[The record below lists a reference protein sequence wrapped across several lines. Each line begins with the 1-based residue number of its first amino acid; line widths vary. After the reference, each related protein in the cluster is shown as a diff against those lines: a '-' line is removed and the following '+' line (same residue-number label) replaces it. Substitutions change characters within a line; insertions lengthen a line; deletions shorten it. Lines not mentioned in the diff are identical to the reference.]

1 MPKEPSLLGPDDIR
15 LLTQIGFIAAGQADV
30 PRAER
35 IFGALSHVRPDR
47 AFAHVGPAMALLN
60 AGRAAEAAQQ
70 LLRALPQLAPGEDAD
85 TVSAVCALALQL
97 EGRTSEST
105 RLLRDLLHNA
115 APDGDNDG
123 LRLARRMLGE
133 PQAPASPP
141 PLSP

>member
-1 MPKEPSLLGPDDIR
+1 
-15 LLTQIGFIAAGQADV
+15 V

-35 IFGALSHVRPDR
+35 IFGALAHVRPDR

-60 AGRAAEAAQQ
+60 AGRAAEAAQRLQ
-70 LLRALPQLAPGEDAD
+70 RALPQLAPGEDAD
-85 TVSAVCALALQL
+85 TVSALCALALQL

-105 RLLRDLLHNA
+105 RLLRELLHNA
-115 APDGDNDG
+115 PPDADNDG

-133 PQAPASPP
+133 PQAPASHA